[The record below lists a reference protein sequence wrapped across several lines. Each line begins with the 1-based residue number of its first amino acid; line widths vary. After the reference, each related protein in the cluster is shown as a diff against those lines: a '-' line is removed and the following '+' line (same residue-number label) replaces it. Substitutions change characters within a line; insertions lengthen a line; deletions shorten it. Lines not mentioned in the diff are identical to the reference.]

1 MIVAILVAE
10 GFEEIETSVTYDVLK
25 RAGIEVL
32 TAGLK
37 PGPITGSRGLRI
49 VCDIVVDELKASAL
63 DALIIPGGYP
73 GYVNLGKSA
82 VVLNLIRTMASAGK
96 DLASICAGPL
106 VLEQAGVIK
115 GKTVTCFPGTESS
128 LKTARFSPQRVIED
142 GNIITSRGPGT
153 AMDFA
158 LKLVERWAGYESA
171 GKIRKELVV

>member
-1 MIVAILVAE
+1 MKIAILVAE
-10 GFEEIETSVTYDVLK
+10 GFEEIETSVPYDVLK

-37 PGPITGSRGLRI
+37 QGPITGSHGLKV
-49 VCDIVVDELKASAL
+49 VCDTLADDLKASTL
-63 DALIIPGGYP
+63 DGLIIPGGYP
-73 GYVNLGKSA
+73 GYVNLGKSP

-115 GKTVTCFPGTESS
+115 GKTVTCFPGVESS
-128 LKTARFSPQRVIED
+128 LKTAHFSPQRVIVD

-153 AMDFA
+153 AMEFA
-158 LKLVERWAGYESA
+158 LKLAERWVGDETAGR
-171 GKIRKELVV
+171 IRKELVV

>member
-1 MIVAILVAE
+1 MKVAILVAE

-37 PGPITGSRGLRI
+37 PGPVTGSRGLRI
-49 VCDIVVDELKASAL
+49 VCDTVVDEMKASAL

-96 DLASICAGPL
+96 DLASICA
-106 VLEQAGVIK
+106 
-115 GKTVTCFPGTESS
+115 
-128 LKTARFSPQRVIED
+128 
-142 GNIITSRGPGT
+142 
-153 AMDFA
+153 
-158 LKLVERWAGYESA
+158 
-171 GKIRKELVV
+171 